1 MCWSCGKR
9 FTKVRKWLLKQ
20 ICHILISCIR
30 NSKCP
35 LSENLCKSILKLLND
50 IVILLIE
57 VVHYV
62 TQEFIISNSACL
74 IRESCTLIYIWHGSG
89 VCGHMSRCSHAILH
103 AGLLLRQEFLQ
114 SLPVIYLWW
123 EQYLLH
129 KLYRIW
135 KFLIESFHRYIEE
148 LLDIRVTGI
157 SNHIKL
163 YSTYIAVYLIW
174 QLSIGVLLRVN
185 IFKQAWQHSKIWHK
199 VIIYI
204 IYIEIEPQ
212 ISYTVCKYIV
222 AYNWKSADLRFN
234 ILKLFSLFVNVIY
247 RQKWNLGKIFGWWRG
262 CLILLERLCI
272 LHDLL
277 KLLTTE
283 CSLVCSQLISDLLLV
298 LLVKPLLWIHSEIQ
312 AKCIVNETFLYDL
325 FKITI
330 LKILSQLLIHIIH
343 LKKHECLGIVIKP
356 AVKCIQS
363 VHKPLR
369 KPSKIGLLVLELKL
383 VDCSLNRI
391 LIYTMAEFF
400 KRVIYYL
407 YESVLIVLIRASCYD
422 RECGLL
428 ASIVKWAV
436 DLLAY
441 TRISQSFLQ
450 DSSRRI
456 HEHVLKYF
464 KGCNL
469 LLFGA
474 EPCYLAVCEYGIVL
488 LWISISYGVLHSDIL
503 HLVKWLLKR
512 DRWIYLL
519 VIVMWQ
525 ILLIYKFQLL
535 RHITITIQI
544 NITVRWMII
553 CPVEISESLKG
564 ECRYGYRITA
574 WIIAIWSVRHE
585 WWLYL
590 SVHNRLRTWV
600 HALHLIVHNSVV
612 LQVSVHRVKLIV
624 PALLLHDLIMYIDIR
639 IEHCIQIHTHD
650 VLKVLLI
657 EASYRIY
664 RLVWISHGVQ
674 KGVQRTFCQLNKW
687 ILYRI
692 FLWTTKHWVLNYMR
706 YSWIIIWRCPEAYIK
721 HLIHIVILNDEDPCL
736 CLYMLQHIALAMY
749 LWKILLLNYSV
760 SLYILDISQFMFS
773 FYIFYCPFIC
783 CQTAYLVIV
792 VTDYFAIPS
801 VRHQTKPEETLTIF
815 SCRNH
820 PLNVLR

>member
-1 MCWSCGKR
+1 M
-9 FTKVRKWLLKQ
+9 
-20 ICHILISCIR
+20 
-30 NSKCP
+30 
-35 LSENLCKSILKLLND
+35 
-50 IVILLIE
+50 
-57 VVHYV
+57 
-62 TQEFIISNSACL
+62 A
-74 IRESCTLIYIWHGSG
+74 GS
-89 VCGHMSRCSHAILH
+89 SHAILH
-103 AGLLLRQEFLQ
+103 AGLLLRQELLQ
-114 SLPVIYLWW
+114 SLPVIDLRW
-123 EQYLLH
+123 EHNLLH
-129 KLYRIW
+129 QFNGIW
-135 KFLIESFHRYIEE
+135 KLLIECLHWHVKE

-157 SNHIKL
+157 SNHIKF
-163 YSTYIAVYLIW
+163 YSTYITVYLIW
-174 QLSIGVLLRVN
+174 KLSIGMLLCVN

-222 AYNWKSADLRFN
+222 AYNRKSADLRLN
-234 ILKLFSLFVNVIY
+234 ILELLSLFVNVIY
-247 RQKWNLGKIFGWWRG
+247 RQKRNLGKILCGWRSR
-262 CLILLERLCI
+262 LILLERLCI

-277 KLLTTE
+277 KLLTAE
-283 CSLVCSQLISDLLLV
+283 RSLVCRKLISDLLLI
-298 LLVKPLLWIHSEIQ
+298 LLVKTLLRVHGEIQ
-312 AKCIVNETFLYDL
+312 AKCIINETFLYKL
-325 FKITI
+325 LKVSI

-343 LKKHECLGIVIKP
+343 LKKHECLGIVIQP

-363 VHKPLR
+363 VHKSLR

-400 KRVIYYL
+400 KCIIYYL

-428 ASIVKWAV
+428 TAIVKWAV
-436 DLLAY
+436 YLLAY

-488 LWISISYGVLHSDIL
+488 LWISISYGVLLSDIL

-535 RHITITIQI
+535 RHITVTIQI

-600 HALHLIVHNSVV
+600 HALHLIIHNSVV
-612 LQVSVHRVKLIV
+612 LQVSVHRVKLVV

-657 EASYRIY
+657 EARYRIY
-664 RLVWISHGVQ
+664 RLVWISHGV
-674 KGVQRTFCQLNKW
+674 
-687 ILYRI
+687 
-692 FLWTTKHWVLNYMR
+692 
-706 YSWIIIWRCPEAYIK
+706 
-721 HLIHIVILNDEDPCL
+721 
-736 CLYMLQHIALAMY
+736 
-749 LWKILLLNYSV
+749 
-760 SLYILDISQFMFS
+760 
-773 FYIFYCPFIC
+773 
-783 CQTAYLVIV
+783 
-792 VTDYFAIPS
+792 
-801 VRHQTKPEETLTIF
+801 
-815 SCRNH
+815 
-820 PLNVLR
+820 